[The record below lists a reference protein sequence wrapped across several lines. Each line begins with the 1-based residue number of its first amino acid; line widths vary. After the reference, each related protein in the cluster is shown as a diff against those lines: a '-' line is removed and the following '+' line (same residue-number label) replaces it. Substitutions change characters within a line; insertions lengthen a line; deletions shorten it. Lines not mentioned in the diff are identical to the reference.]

1 MITEALQKTTEL
13 AGRWAEADADK
24 DKLEDRKKRE
34 QVVAAGFE
42 CILQQIRILRL
53 RQKLLPLQL
62 ERLDAQLL
70 QDVREVL
77 KVGKMAYQRQQ
88 VGAKNTLG
96 TDLKRFNK
104 KFSEEIKHHAEC
116 FSRDSKVIE
125 TQQALE
131 VTNNLCPGAVPSKL
145 RSRLIFARRENA
157 TLNELQDNL
166 EAQKEAEL
174 CLKNSP
180 LEAWQRQLLQRITVG
195 QATLLNITPEELS
208 WLQRSD
214 FAKRVK
220 LRYEF

>member
-24 DKLEDRKKRE
+24 DKLEDRKRRE
-34 QVVAAGFE
+34 QVVASGFK

-62 ERLDAQLL
+62 KRLDAQLL

-77 KVGKMAYQRQQ
+77 KVGKVAYQRQQ
-88 VGAKNTLG
+88 VGVKNTLG

-104 KFSEEIKHHAEC
+104 KFSEEIKHHAEA
-116 FSRDSKVIE
+116 FSRDTKVIE

-145 RSRLIFARRENA
+145 RLRLIIARRENA
-157 TLNELQDNL
+157 TLKELQDNID
-166 EAQKEAEL
+166 AQKEAEL

-180 LEAWQRQLLQRITVG
+180 LKPWQRQLLQRITVG